1 MDGLRILPNYLDEAA
16 QAELVASIRAILIE
30 APLFRPTM
38 PGSGQPF
45 SVRMSNCGP
54 LGWVADRQ
62 GGYRY
67 QPTHPVTGRPWPAMP
82 DAVRAIWAA
91 VSGHAAEPEACL
103 INWYA
108 PDARMGLHQDAD
120 EAAKD
125 APVVSI
131 SLGDT
136 ARFRIG
142 GPARRDP
149 TRSFPLRS
157 GDLLVLGGQARHSFH
172 GVDRILPGSGG
183 PLGTPG
189 RINLTLR
196 RVRRTA

>member
-1 MDGLRILPNYLDEAA
+1 MDGLRILPNCLDADT
-16 QAELVASIRAILIE
+16 QAGLVIVIRAVLAE

-38 PGSGQPF
+38 PGSGRPF
-45 SVRMSNCGP
+45 SVEMSNCGP
-54 LGWVADRQ
+54 LGWVADQ
-62 GGYRY
+62 KGGYRY

-82 DAVRAIWAA
+82 KDVRAIWEA
-91 VSGHAAEPEACL
+91 VSGCDAEPEACL

-120 EAAKD
+120 EEAKD

-142 GPARRDP
+142 GPSRRDP
-149 TRSFPLRS
+149 TRSFPLGS
-157 GDLLVLGGQARHSFH
+157 GDVLVLDGQARHCFH
-172 GVDRILPGSGG
+172 GVDRVLAGSGG
-183 PLGTPG
+183 PLGAPG

-196 RVRRTA
+196 RVTRMA